1 MLTNFSKQNHRK
13 ILLAPSSFMPIT
25 FFLQVGHSFLILRAL
40 LRQMLQKGWPQ
51 GVTIASLG
59 DERLCRGSMQT
70 GHSGGLR
77 ALDAKELALAWST
90 TFLGCC
96 LGKGGIW

>member
-1 MLTNFSKQNHRK
+1 
-13 ILLAPSSFMPIT
+13 MPIT

-51 GVTIASLG
+51 GVTIASFG

-77 ALDAKELALAWST
+77 ALVAKELALAWST

-96 LGKGGIW
+96 LREGGIW